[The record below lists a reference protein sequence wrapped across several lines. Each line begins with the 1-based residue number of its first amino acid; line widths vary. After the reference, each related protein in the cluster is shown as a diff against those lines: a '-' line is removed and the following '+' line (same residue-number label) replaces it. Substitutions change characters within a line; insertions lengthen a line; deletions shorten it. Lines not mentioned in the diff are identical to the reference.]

1 MKKSLWMLITILLFC
16 SHIGVYG
23 QIPDEVKDMW
33 IACKKKMNNPA
44 GTQLNMNIHM
54 SMLIIKTDMQV
65 VVSGK
70 GGKSL
75 MKGSMKIMGREF
87 AMEHGFDGQQEWKYK
102 HLKLKEGDEGKGK
115 ERKDTLFITKTNKK
129 SAGNAD
135 IDFDLIEDYQ
145 KAMVKQE
152 GRYHVITLS
161 KPKSKDDP
169 KKITIKI
176 DKEKSLLR
184 EMSYKESGARITM
197 TITHITF
204 GVNDNIFMLDT
215 SKYPGAIIVRK

>member
-1 MKKSLWMLITILLFC
+1 MLITILLFC

-44 GTQLNMNIHM
+44 G
-54 SMLIIKTDMQV
+54 S
-65 VVSGK
+65 
-70 GGKSL
+70 
-75 MKGSMKIMGREF
+75 
-87 AMEHGFDGQQEWKYK
+87 
-102 HLKLKEGDEGKGK
+102 
-115 ERKDTLFITKTNKK
+115 
-129 SAGNAD
+129 
-135 IDFDLIEDYQ
+135 
-145 KAMVKQE
+145 
-152 GRYHVITLS
+152 YHVITLS

-197 TITHITF
+197 TITRITF